1 MKNDALGD
9 RMKEFYEDRTRIKL
23 PRRTF
28 TIIRIDGKAFHTYT
42 KGLQR
47 PFDQGLIED
56 MNATTAYL
64 CKNIQGAKFGYV
76 QSDEISLVL
85 TDFDDLGTHAWFDNN
100 LQKMVSVAASM
111 ATARFNQ
118 LRMARATWEGNDIEG
133 MLDVDDIQNFKLAM
147 FDARAFQ
154 IPFIDEVKNYFI
166 WRQQDAVRNSIS
178 SVAQSLYS
186 TKELHGVK
194 TDQMQEMIFQKGI
207 NWNDYDFRMK
217 RGAVIGKVEKILT
230 KRSNHYDSN
239 TSYIPSEHT
248 FTRNVWEV
256 IDTPIF
262 TQDPFFLAG
271 LLSNHKGNAD
281 VEQSK
286 VPYSPKIG
294 DWVYYPVDAAPFIV
308 NGIRK
313 DEVEIYGDWSGGTN
327 NAIGAG
333 WVKLSEIEP
342 YDESKVKYYDK
353 QGKPYF
359 KEITKN
365 K

>member
-42 KGLQR
+42 KGLIR
-47 PFDQGLIED
+47 PFDEGLIED

-85 TDFDDLGTHAWFDNN
+85 TDFDELGTHAWFDNN

-111 ATARFNQ
+111 ATSEFNR
-118 LRMARATWEGNDIEG
+118 LRLIRKCMGGDIEG
-133 MLDVDDIQNFKLAM
+133 YVDTIDLAEFKMAE

-154 IPFIDEVKNYFI
+154 IPFIDEVENYFI

-186 TKELHGVK
+186 PRELNGVK

-217 RGAVIGKVEKILT
+217 RGAVIGKVEVVM
-230 KRSNHYDSN
+230 
-239 TSYIPSEHT
+239 IPKNMEYVNDGKTH
-248 FTRNVWEV
+248 V
-256 IDTPIF
+256 IDPNQIVKRNRWQVIETPIF
-262 TQDPFFLAG
+262 TQDREFIKS
-271 LLSNHKGNAD
+271 LLSA
-281 VEQSK
+281 
-286 VPYSPKIG
+286 
-294 DWVYYPVDAAPFIV
+294 
-308 NGIRK
+308 
-313 DEVEIYGDWSGGTN
+313 
-327 NAIGAG
+327 
-333 WVKLSEIEP
+333 
-342 YDESKVKYYDK
+342 
-353 QGKPYF
+353 
-359 KEITKN
+359 KN
-365 K
+365 KI

>member
-1 MKNDALGD
+1 MKDALGD

-42 KGLQR
+42 RGLER

-85 TDFDDLGTHAWFDNN
+85 TDFDELGTHAWFDNN

-111 ATARFNQ
+111 ATSEFNR
-118 LRMARATWEGNDIEG
+118 LRLIRACNDIMGDYVEN
-133 MLDVDDIQNFKLAM
+133 LLTENEIQKFKMAQ

-154 IPFIDEVKNYFI
+154 IPFIDEVENYFI

-186 TKELHGVK
+186 PKELNGVK

-207 NWNDYDFRMK
+207 NWNDYDFRKK
-217 RGAVIGKVEKILT
+217 RGAVIGKVEVVTIGSTTT
-230 KRSNHYDSN
+230 KFVNDGKTHMIDPN
-239 TSYIPSEHT
+239 QIVK
-248 FTRNVWEV
+248 RNKWKV
-256 IDTPIF
+256 IETPTF
-262 TQDPFFLAG
+262 TQDRFFIKG
-271 LLSNHKGNAD
+271 LLNP
-281 VEQSK
+281 SK
-286 VPYSPKIG
+286 NI
-294 DWVYYPVDAAPFIV
+294 D
-308 NGIRK
+308 
-313 DEVEIYGDWSGGTN
+313 
-327 NAIGAG
+327 
-333 WVKLSEIEP
+333 
-342 YDESKVKYYDK
+342 YDK
-353 QGKPYF
+353 V
-359 KEITKN
+359 
-365 K
+365 

>member
-1 MKNDALGD
+1 MKDALGD

-23 PRRTF
+23 PRRTY

-42 KGLQR
+42 KGLER

-154 IPFIDEVKNYFI
+154 IPFIDEVENYFI

-186 TKELHGVK
+186 HKELNGKK
-194 TDQMQEMIFQKGI
+194 TDEMQEMIFQKGI
-207 NWNDYDFRMK
+207 NWNEYAPRKK
-217 RGAVIGKVEKILT
+217 RGCVIRKVERVFK
-230 KRSNHYDSN
+230 KPSNYYDPN
-239 TSYIPSEHT
+239 TSYVPTSMI
-248 FTRNVWEV
+248 FTRNVWEA
-256 IDTPIF
+256 DEETPIF
-262 TQDPFFLAG
+262 TQDRFFLRG
-271 LLSNHKGNAD
+271 LLNP
-281 VEQSK
+281 SK
-286 VPYSPKIG
+286 N
-294 DWVYYPVDAAPFIV
+294 VD
-308 NGIRK
+308 
-313 DEVEIYGDWSGGTN
+313 
-327 NAIGAG
+327 
-333 WVKLSEIEP
+333 
-342 YDESKVKYYDK
+342 YDK
-353 QGKPYF
+353 V
-359 KEITKN
+359 
-365 K
+365 

>member
-42 KGLQR
+42 KGLIR
-47 PFDQGLIED
+47 PFDGGLIED

-111 ATARFNQ
+111 ATSEFNR
-118 LRMARATWEGNDIEG
+118 LRLIRKCMGGDIEG
-133 MLDVDDIQNFKLAM
+133 YVDAIDLAEFKMAE

-154 IPFIDEVKNYFI
+154 IPFIDEVENYFI

-186 TKELHGVK
+186 PRELNGVK

-217 RGAVIGKVEKILT
+217 RGGVIGKVEVVMIPKNMEYTNDGKTHMIDPNQIV
-230 KRSNHYDSN
+230 KRN
-239 TSYIPSEHT
+239 
-248 FTRNVWEV
+248 RWQV
-256 IDTPIF
+256 IETPIF
-262 TQDPFFLAG
+262 TQDREFIKSLMSA
-271 LLSNHKGNAD
+271 K
-281 VEQSK
+281 SK
-286 VPYSPKIG
+286 I
-294 DWVYYPVDAAPFIV
+294 
-308 NGIRK
+308 
-313 DEVEIYGDWSGGTN
+313 
-327 NAIGAG
+327 
-333 WVKLSEIEP
+333 
-342 YDESKVKYYDK
+342 
-353 QGKPYF
+353 
-359 KEITKN
+359 
-365 K
+365 